1 MKTEIV
7 YQSPFFLRSEKCLG
21 NLNQGLLSISVG
33 DKNRIVG
40 LQAASGID
48 RLTGVVRKDI

>member
-7 YQSPFFLRSEKCLG
+7 YQSPFFLCSEQCLG

-40 LQAASGID
+40 LGID